1 MNPLTTKFEGEARLL
16 AQALVATV
24 RQPLLILDS
33 SFRVLT
39 ANKGFYDMFRISNS
53 ETEGCVLFDLG
64 NGQWNIPLLRKLL
77 EHILPDQS
85 EVNGFEV
92 NHSFPIIGERV
103 MILNARTLVQR
114 PNEPP
119 LIFLAIEDA
128 TKRIAKTHELELSR
142 DFAEGVIET
151 LRDPL
156 LILDVELNVL
166 SANAAFYKSFPYA
179 AEETEGRKLYD
190 LNNRDWNI
198 PALSTLLENTVLKNS
213 SFRDFELD
221 HVFPGLGH
229 RILLLNGRRV
239 YEKGERTDKILL
251 VMEDITERRRQESSI
266 RFQADAL
273 NRVNDAVIAIDKAGG
288 LTYWNSRA
296 ERLLSIPSKSSE
308 GIQLANICTHL
319 EGESPGALFEISSE
333 EQPWREYR
341 VRLKDSDDEYYLE
354 SSATTNFEK
363 NGKPAG
369 SLVVLRD
376 VTVKKKAEI
385 RLKRMNEELD
395 LFTSIASHDL
405 QEPLRMVSMYMG
417 LMAKAYQGKLGPDAD
432 TYIGFAVDGTK
443 RMKALIDDLLKY
455 ARFEAGGEKLR
466 RVALNRIVKEVL
478 HDLQVSI
485 KEMHAT
491 VQVPDL
497 PEVISDE
504 AQMRQ
509 VFQNLI
515 GNAIKYRSQERA
527 PIVTVATEKTP
538 TEWVISVRDNG
549 TGFDMAF
556 ADRIFKMFQ
565 RLETKTSVS

>member
-1 MNPLTTKFEGEARLL
+1 
-16 AQALVATV
+16 
-24 RQPLLILDS
+24 
-33 SFRVLT
+33 
-39 ANKGFYDMFRISNS
+39 
-53 ETEGCVLFDLG
+53 
-64 NGQWNIPLLRKLL
+64 
-77 EHILPDQS
+77 
-85 EVNGFEV
+85 
-92 NHSFPIIGERV
+92 

-119 LIFLAIEDA
+119 LIILAIEDA

-166 SANAAFYKSFPYA
+166 CANAAFYKSFPYA

-251 VMEDITERRRQESSI
+251 VIEDITERRRQESFI

-296 ERLLSIPSKSSE
+296 ERLLSIPSNSAE
-308 GIQLANICTHL
+308 GIQLANICTRL

-565 RLETKTSVS
+565 RLETKTSVSGTGLGLGITKKIVEAHGGRIWVESTPGVGSVFFFTIPR